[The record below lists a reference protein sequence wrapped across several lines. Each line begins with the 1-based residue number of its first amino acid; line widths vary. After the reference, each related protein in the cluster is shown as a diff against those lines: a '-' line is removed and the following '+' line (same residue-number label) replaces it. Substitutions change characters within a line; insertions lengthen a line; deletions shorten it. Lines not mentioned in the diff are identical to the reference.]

1 MVKDTI
7 IETIL
12 AKLKSLPENLLE
24 EIADY
29 VTSIVDKANS
39 QLIDNTYYSSKGTSL
54 LQLFK
59 EEENFYS
66 VKSHNANVQKNREM
80 EVQIPVTAIDI
91 FKMLPE
97 GTTCEVLFNQLSMSP
112 SPSIEHQLISFK
124 LSGLF
129 YNYLEKFQNAIA
141 MAAPMDVY
149 FEDQQSVVQPDVI
162 VILNENKG
170 IIHKNGIYG
179 SPDIIIEILSGNR
192 IHDTLKKKSL
202 YEKKALVKEYFII
215 DPQDNTVVLF
225 CLNQANVYELAYEEK
240 GKLMSDVLGC
250 NFHF

>member
-1 MVKDTI
+1 MVKDTL
-7 IETIL
+7 IESIL

-59 EEENFYS
+59 EKENLYS

-80 EVQIPVTAIDI
+80 EVQIPVTALDI

-97 GTTCEVLFNQLSMSP
+97 GTRCEVLFNQLSMSP
-112 SPSIEHQLISFK
+112 SPSIDHQLLSIKISAF
-124 LSGLF
+124 LF
-129 YNYLEKFQNAIA
+129 NLLEQNTKGIIVT
-141 MAAPMDVY
+141 APMDVY
-149 FEDQQSVVQPDVI
+149 FEDQQSVVQPDII

-192 IHDTLKKKSL
+192 IHDTVKKKSL
-202 YEKKALVKEYFII
+202 YEKALVKEYFII
-215 DPQDNTVVLF
+215 DPQDNTVLLF

-250 NFHF
+250 NFRF

>member
-1 MVKDTI
+1 MVKHTL
-7 IETIL
+7 IESIL

-59 EEENFYS
+59 EEENLYS

-80 EVQIPVTAIDI
+80 EVQIPVTALDI

-97 GTTCEVLFNQLSMSP
+97 GTRCEVLFNQLSMSP

-124 LSGLF
+124 LSSLF

-141 MAAPMDVY
+141 MAAPVDAY

-162 VILNENKG
+162 VIPNENKG
-170 IIHKNGIYG
+170 IIHKNCIYG
-179 SPDIIIEILSGNR
+179 TPDIIIEILSGNR
-192 IHDTLKKKSL
+192 IHDIVKKKSL
-202 YEKKALVKEYFII
+202 YEKALVKEYFII
-215 DPQDNTVVLF
+215 DPQDKTVLLF

-250 NFHF
+250 NFRF